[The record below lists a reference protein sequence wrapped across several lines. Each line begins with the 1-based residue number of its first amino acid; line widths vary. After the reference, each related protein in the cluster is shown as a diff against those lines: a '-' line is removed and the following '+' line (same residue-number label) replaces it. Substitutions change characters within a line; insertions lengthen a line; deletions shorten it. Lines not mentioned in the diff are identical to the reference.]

1 MCKYYQKKVSI
12 GRSSCDFQKEIRYMI
27 YNKEKVAKEKID
39 SIMEDIVADHSSKS
53 STSSTSS

>member
-1 MCKYYQKKVSI
+1 
-12 GRSSCDFQKEIRYMI
+12 MI

-39 SIMEDIVADHSSKS
+39 SIMEDIVADYSSKS